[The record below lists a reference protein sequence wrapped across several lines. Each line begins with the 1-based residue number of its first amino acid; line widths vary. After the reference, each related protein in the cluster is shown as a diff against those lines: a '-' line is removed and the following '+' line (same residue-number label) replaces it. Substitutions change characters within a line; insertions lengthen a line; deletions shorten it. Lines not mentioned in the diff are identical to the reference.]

1 MEAITKYV
9 HLSGAQQ
16 KFWIFIFLI
25 WFNYVS
31 KTIYHMQL
39 KWKYCTYLKKIQN
52 NFILII
58 IGKTYFIFSLI

>member
-9 HLSGAQQ
+9 HLFGAQQ

-25 WFNYVS
+25 LFNCVS

-39 KWKYCTYLKKIQN
+39 K
-52 NFILII
+52 
-58 IGKTYFIFSLI
+58 